1 VRTAVTHR
9 VTCTVAKHTFV
20 AGHRL
25 EHYERCDE
33 KGTPTYYRGTPNV
46 SASAVKRHFC
56 GCKLQASRVSVQVV
70 CCETDKA
77 MDAEEVWENWSD
89 IESEDESESSEDDS
103 TSSGSSSEEETES
116 GAWKEVTGLQR

>member
-1 VRTAVTHR
+1 M
-9 VTCTVAKHTFV
+9 
-20 AGHRL
+20 
-25 EHYERCDE
+25 
-33 KGTPTYYRGTPNV
+33 
-46 SASAVKRHFC
+46 
-56 GCKLQASRVSVQVV
+56 SVQVV
-70 CCETDKA
+70 CSETDKA

>member
-1 VRTAVTHR
+1 
-9 VTCTVAKHTFV
+9 
-20 AGHRL
+20 
-25 EHYERCDE
+25 
-33 KGTPTYYRGTPNV
+33 
-46 SASAVKRHFC
+46 
-56 GCKLQASRVSVQVV
+56 
-70 CCETDKA
+70 